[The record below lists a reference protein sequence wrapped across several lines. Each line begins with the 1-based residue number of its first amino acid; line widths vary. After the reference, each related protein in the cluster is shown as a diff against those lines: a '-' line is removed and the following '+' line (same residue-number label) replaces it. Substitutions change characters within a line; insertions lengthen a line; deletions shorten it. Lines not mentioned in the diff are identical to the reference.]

1 MPTHWLAPLTVL
13 GSTAIQLIIFL
24 RWLHRRMR
32 DDAVNRQFIRDVA
45 HNHLPHIYE
54 ALHRIAAQQGILLSL
69 PPNVRFMDFDD
80 GSGKG
85 TGSLSSPSSHG
96 DD

>member
-1 MPTHWLAPLTVL
+1 MLTHWMPLLTVL
-13 GSTAIQLIIFL
+13 VSSGVQLVVFL

-32 DDAVNRQFIRDVA
+32 DDEINRQFIRDVA

-54 ALHRIAAQQGILLSL
+54 ALHKIAAKQGILLSL

-80 GSGKG
+80 GTGKG
-85 TGSLSSPSSHG
+85 SGRRG
-96 DD
+96 K

>member
-1 MPTHWLAPLTVL
+1 MSIVALLSVTA
-13 GSTAIQLIIFL
+13 STGIQLVVFL

-54 ALHRIAAQQGILLSL
+54 ALHKIAAKQRILLSL
-69 PPNVRFMDFDD
+69 PPHVRFIDFDD

-85 TGSLSSPSSHG
+85 SVPFSNGQEQ
-96 DD
+96 